1 MTVIGGEAWSEA
13 AKSIGKKLGIAIKVR
28 VIGPRRDNED
38 HFGDW
43 ARAREV
49 GDSGC
54 ILVRPDHYV
63 AWRATKVTSSAGKGL
78 ATALVKI
85 LGH

>member
-1 MTVIGGEAWSEA
+1 M
-13 AKSIGKKLGIAIKVR
+13 AIMVW
-28 VIGPRRDNED
+28 VIGPRRDYED
-38 HFGDW
+38 RAGDW

-54 ILVRPDHYV
+54 ILVRPGHDV
-63 AWRATKVTSSAGKGL
+63 AWRATKVTSSADKDL
-78 ATALVKI
+78 TIALLKI